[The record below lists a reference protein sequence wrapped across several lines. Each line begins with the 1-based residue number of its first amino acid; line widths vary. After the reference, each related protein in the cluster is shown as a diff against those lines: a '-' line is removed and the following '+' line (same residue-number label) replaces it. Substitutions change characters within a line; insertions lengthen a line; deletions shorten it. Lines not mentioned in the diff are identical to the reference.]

1 MKKRYKFTLDL
12 SVEINDQLLA
22 QKCEKSKKMEILFQ
36 EFLKDDKAIMSLYK
50 LWLLGDLRIDEHYEK
65 IKESLH
71 PQDEK
76 DIILPIL
83 KKCPD
88 SVKSH
93 FSKVLSSENDIQ
105 FKELEDFFD
114 QFEMLKFAKASFQ
127 EIN

>member
-1 MKKRYKFTLDL
+1 MKKRYQFTLDL
-12 SVEINDQLLA
+12 CVEINDQLFV
-22 QKCEKSKKMEILFQ
+22 QETEKNKKTEILFK
-36 EFLKDDKAIMSLYK
+36 EFLKDDRAILNLYK

-71 PQDEK
+71 PMDEK

-88 SVKSH
+88 NVKRH
-93 FSKVLSSENDIQ
+93 FLEILSSEGDIQ
-105 FKELEDFFD
+105 FNELEDFFD
-114 QFEMLKFAKASFQ
+114 QFEMLKFTQASFQ